1 MGRHWLYS
9 VFMEKQSPDENER
22 IDVLQHFQQVTDSL
36 IAFLRNAKESI
47 EVCVDPASVFVIV
60 SFPPYLQG
68 CLDAKQRG
76 VAIKIVTEITTENVD
91 YCKQMMKFA
100 EVRHI
105 DGIKGN
111 FGVTETEYI
120 ASAILQKEEPATQI
134 IYSNAREV
142 IEQQRYIFRSFWNK
156 AIPAKQRIKEI
167 EEGIEAEFV
176 EVITDGIKAANLM
189 VDFAKSVR
197 EEAQLILSQPKT
209 MEQAGKLGMLDHL
222 IHAANSYGAEIR
234 VITPITVENSKLARQ
249 IMNQAP
255 NIQILAGPVSTAGL
269 FVQDGERYLKAE
281 DKDPNAAETAE
292 ATSRVIY
299 SNSKNGVKS
308 FKSIFET
315 LWKQSELYEQLRIAN
330 EKLILHDNMQKEFI
344 NIAAHELRTPIQP
357 ILGLVEILGL
367 QFSEEGEDDEKT
379 TKEKAE
385 ITRDELAILVRNA
398 KRLERLSSNILDI
411 ARIESG
417 TLHLNIQEFNLND
430 VLSPLVQDARNVI
443 KNTGKEDVITQYVPS
458 DNNIVLK
465 ADKDRLSEVMWNLL
479 DNATKFTEKGS
490 ISIASRKE
498 NSHITVTVKDS
509 GSGIDS
515 DVLPKLFTKFVTK
528 SEKGTGL
535 GLYIAKSIIE
545 AHGGKIWAES
555 NKDGKGAT
563 FTFTLPLT
571 A

>member
-1 MGRHWLYS
+1 
-9 VFMEKQSPDENER
+9 MEKQTPDENER

-479 DNATKFTEKGS
+479 DNATKFTEKGA

>member
-1 MGRHWLYS
+1 
-9 VFMEKQSPDENER
+9 MEKQTPDENER

-255 NIQILAGPVSTAGL
+255 NIQILAGPISTAGL

>member
-1 MGRHWLYS
+1 
-9 VFMEKQSPDENER
+9 MEKQTPDENER

-91 YCKQMMKFA
+91 YCKHMMKFA

>member
-9 VFMEKQSPDENER
+9 VFMEKETPDEHER

-47 EVCVDPASVFVIV
+47 EVCVDPASVFVVV

-68 CLDAKQRG
+68 CLDAKRRG

-91 YCKQMMKFA
+91 YCKQIMKFA
-100 EVRHI
+100 ELRHI
-105 DGIKGN
+105 AGIKGN

-120 ASAILQKEEPATQI
+120 ASAILQKEKPATQI

-142 IEQQRYIFRSFWNK
+142 IEQQRYIFRSFWSR
-156 AIPAKQRIKEI
+156 AIPAKNRIKQI
-167 EEGIEAEFV
+167 EEGIEPEFV
-176 EVITDGIKAANLM
+176 EIITDGIKAANLM

-197 EEAQLILSQPKT
+197 KEAQLILSQPKT

-234 VITPITVENSKLARQ
+234 VISPITKENSELARQ
-249 IMNQAP
+249 IMNQAS
-255 NIQILAGPVSTAGL
+255 NIQILAGPISTAGL
-269 FVQDGERYLKAE
+269 FIQDGETYFIAE
-281 DKDPNAAETAE
+281 DKDPNATDAFE

-308 FKSIFET
+308 FKSFFET

-330 EKLILHDNMQKEFI
+330 EKLTLHDNMQREFI
-344 NIAAHELRTPIQP
+344 NIAAHELRTPVQP
-357 ILGLVEILGL
+357 ILGLVEIMGL
-367 QFSEEGEDDEKT
+367 QFSEEGEDDGKT
-379 TKEKAE
+379 TKEKGE

-430 VLSPLVQDARNVI
+430 VLLPLVQDARNVI

-465 ADKDRLSEVMWNLL
+465 ADKDRLSEVVWNLL

-498 NSHITVTVKDS
+498 NNHITITVKDN
-509 GSGIDS
+509 GSGIDL

-535 GLYIAKSIIE
+535 GLYISKSIIE
-545 AHGGKIWAES
+545 AHGGKIWAE
-555 NKDGKGAT
+555 NNNNGKGAT
-563 FTFTLPLT
+563 FTFTLPL
-571 A
+571 AA

>member
-1 MGRHWLYS
+1 
-9 VFMEKQSPDENER
+9 MEKQNSEEHER

-36 IAFLRNAKESI
+36 LAFLRNAKESI
-47 EVCVDPASVFVIV
+47 EVCVDPASVFVVV

-76 VAIKIVTEITTENVD
+76 VAIKIVTEITAENVG
-91 YCKQMMKFA
+91 YCKQIMKFA
-100 EVRHI
+100 ELRHI
-105 DGIKGN
+105 AGIKGN

-120 ASAILQKEEPATQI
+120 ISAILQKEEPATQI

-142 IEQQRYIFRSFWNK
+142 IDQQRYIFRSFWSK
-156 AIPAKQRIKEI
+156 AIPAKHRIKEI
-167 EEGIEAEFV
+167 EEGIEPEFV

-197 EEAQLILSQPKT
+197 KEAQIILSQPKT

-234 VITPITVENSKLARQ
+234 VISPITEENSKLAWQ

-269 FVQDGERYLKAE
+269 FIQNEDRYLKAE

-357 ILGLVEILGL
+357 ILVTAELLDL
-367 QFSEEGEDDEKT
+367 QFSSEQ
-379 TKEKAE
+379 EKAKEEKGE
-385 ITRDELAILVRNA
+385 ITRDELNILVRNA

-417 TLHLNIQEFNLND
+417 TLPLSIQEFNLND
-430 VLSPLVQDARNVI
+430 MLSPLIQDTRNEL
-443 KNTGKEDVITQYVPS
+443 KKRGKEDLMIHYAA

-465 ADKDRLSEVMWNLL
+465 GDNERLSEVVWNLL
-479 DNATKFTEKGS
+479 DNATKFTEKGA
-490 ISIASRKE
+490 ISIVTTKDD
-498 NSHITVTVKDS
+498 NYITLAIKDS
-509 GSGIDS
+509 GSGINS
-515 DVLPKLFTKFVTK
+515 NVLPKLFTKFVTK

-535 GLYIAKSIIE
+535 GLYISKSIIE
-545 AHGGKIWAES
+545 AHGGKIWAK
-555 NKDGKGAT
+555 NNNDGKGST
-563 FTFTLPLT
+563 FTFTLPL
-571 A
+571 AA

>member
-1 MGRHWLYS
+1 
-9 VFMEKQSPDENER
+9 
-22 IDVLQHFQQVTDSL
+22 VTDSL

-479 DNATKFTEKGS
+479 DNATKFTEKGA

-545 AHGGKIWAES
+545 AHGGKIWAE
-555 NKDGKGAT
+555 NNNDGKGAT

>member
-1 MGRHWLYS
+1 
-9 VFMEKQSPDENER
+9 MEKQTPDENER

-367 QFSEEGEDDEKT
+367 QFSEEGEDYEKT

>member
-1 MGRHWLYS
+1 
-9 VFMEKQSPDENER
+9 
-22 IDVLQHFQQVTDSL
+22 
-36 IAFLRNAKESI
+36 
-47 EVCVDPASVFVIV
+47 
-60 SFPPYLQG
+60 
-68 CLDAKQRG
+68 
-76 VAIKIVTEITTENVD
+76 
-91 YCKQMMKFA
+91 
-100 EVRHI
+100 
-105 DGIKGN
+105 
-111 FGVTETEYI
+111 
-120 ASAILQKEEPATQI
+120 
-134 IYSNAREV
+134 
-142 IEQQRYIFRSFWNK
+142 
-156 AIPAKQRIKEI
+156 
-167 EEGIEAEFV
+167 
-176 EVITDGIKAANLM
+176 M

-555 NKDGKGAT
+555 NNDGKGAT

>member
-1 MGRHWLYS
+1 
-9 VFMEKQSPDENER
+9 MERQNPDEHER
-22 IDVLQHFQQVTDSL
+22 IDVLQHFQQMTDSL

-47 EVCVDPASVFVIV
+47 EVCIDPASVFVVV

-68 CLDAKQRG
+68 YLDARGRG

-91 YCKQMMKFA
+91 YCKQIMKFA
-100 EVRHI
+100 ELRHI
-105 DGIKGN
+105 AGIKGN

-120 ASAILQKEEPATQI
+120 TSAILQKEEPATQI

-142 IEQQRYIFRSFWNK
+142 IEQQRYIFRSFWSR

-167 EEGIEAEFV
+167 EEGIEPEFV

-197 EEAQLILSQPKT
+197 KEAHVILSQPKT
-209 MEQAGKLGMLDHL
+209 MEQAEKLGMLDHL
-222 IHAANSYGAEIR
+222 VHAANSYGAEIR
-234 VITPITVENSKLARQ
+234 VISPITEENSNLARE

-255 NIQILAGPVSTAGL
+255 NIQILAGPVSTVGL
-269 FVQDGERYLKAE
+269 FIQNEQRYFIAE
-281 DKDPNAAETAE
+281 DKDPNAAEASE
-292 ATSRVIY
+292 ATSRIIY

-308 FKSIFET
+308 FKSFFET
-315 LWKQSELYEQLRIAN
+315 LWKQSQLYEQLRIAN

-357 ILGLVEILGL
+357 ILVTTELLDL
-367 QFSEEGEDDEKT
+367 QFSSEQ
-379 TKEKAE
+379 EKAKEEKGE

-430 VLSPLVQDARNVI
+430 VLSALVQDARNVI
-443 KNTGKEDVITQYVPS
+443 RNTAKEDVITQYVPS

-465 ADKDRLSEVMWNLL
+465 ADKDRLSEVVWNLL
-479 DNATKFTEKGS
+479 DNATKFTEKGA
-490 ISIASRKE
+490 ISVASRKE
-498 NSHITVTVKDS
+498 NSHITISVKDS

-545 AHGGKIWAES
+545 AHGGKMWAK
-555 NKDGKGAT
+555 NNNDGKGAT

>member
-1 MGRHWLYS
+1 
-9 VFMEKQSPDENER
+9 MEKQNSEEHER

-36 IAFLRNAKESI
+36 LAFLRNAKESI
-47 EVCVDPASVFVIV
+47 EVCVDPASVFVVV

-76 VAIKIVTEITTENVD
+76 VAIKIVTEITAENVG
-91 YCKQMMKFA
+91 YCKQIMKFA
-100 EVRHI
+100 ELRHI
-105 DGIKGN
+105 AGIKGN

-120 ASAILQKEEPATQI
+120 ISAILQKEEPATQI

-142 IEQQRYIFRSFWNK
+142 IEQQRYIFRSFWSR

-167 EEGIEAEFV
+167 EEGIEPEFV

-197 EEAQLILSQPKT
+197 KEAQIILSQPKT

-234 VITPITVENSKLARQ
+234 VISPITEENSKLAWQ

-269 FVQDGERYLKAE
+269 FIQNEDRYFIAE
-281 DKDPNAAETAE
+281 DKDSNAAETAE

-357 ILGLVEILGL
+357 ILVTAELLDL
-367 QFSEEGEDDEKT
+367 QFSSEQ
-379 TKEKAE
+379 EKAKEEKGE
-385 ITRDELAILVRNA
+385 ITRDELNILVRNA

-417 TLHLNIQEFNLND
+417 TLPLSIQEFNLND
-430 VLSPLVQDARNVI
+430 MLSPLIQDTRNEL
-443 KNTGKEDVITQYVPS
+443 KKRGKEDLMIHYAA

-465 ADKDRLSEVMWNLL
+465 GDNERLSEVVWNLL
-479 DNATKFTEKGS
+479 DNATKFTEKGA
-490 ISIASRKE
+490 ISIVTTKDD
-498 NSHITVTVKDS
+498 NYITLAIKDS
-509 GSGIDS
+509 GSGINS
-515 DVLPKLFTKFVTK
+515 NVLPKLFTKFVTK

-535 GLYIAKSIIE
+535 GLYISKSIIE
-545 AHGGKIWAES
+545 AHGGKIWAK
-555 NKDGKGAT
+555 NNNDGKGST
-563 FTFTLPLT
+563 FTFTLPL
-571 A
+571 AA

>member
-1 MGRHWLYS
+1 
-9 VFMEKQSPDENER
+9 MERQNPDEHER
-22 IDVLQHFQQVTDSL
+22 IDVLQHFQQMTDSL

-47 EVCVDPASVFVIV
+47 EVCIDPASVFVVV

-68 CLDAKQRG
+68 YLDARGRG

-91 YCKQMMKFA
+91 YCKQIMKFA
-100 EVRHI
+100 ELRHI
-105 DGIKGN
+105 AGIKGN

-120 ASAILQKEEPATQI
+120 TSAILQKEEPATQI

-142 IEQQRYIFRSFWNK
+142 IEQQRYIFRSFWSR

-167 EEGIEAEFV
+167 EEGIEPEFV

-197 EEAQLILSQPKT
+197 KEAQVILSQPKT
-209 MEQAGKLGMLDHL
+209 MEQAEKLGMLDHL
-222 IHAANSYGAEIR
+222 VHAANSYGAEIR
-234 VITPITVENSKLARQ
+234 VISPITEENSNLARE

-255 NIQILAGPVSTAGL
+255 NIQILAGPVSTVGL
-269 FVQDGERYLKAE
+269 FIQNEERYFIAE
-281 DKDPNAAETAE
+281 DKDPNAAEASE
-292 ATSRVIY
+292 ATSRIIY

-308 FKSIFET
+308 FKSFFET
-315 LWKQSELYEQLRIAN
+315 LWKQSQLYEQLRIAN

-357 ILGLVEILGL
+357 ILVTTELLDL
-367 QFSEEGEDDEKT
+367 QFSSEQEKAK
-379 TKEKAE
+379 KEKGE

-430 VLSPLVQDARNVI
+430 VLSALVQDARNVI
-443 KNTGKEDVITQYVPS
+443 RNTAKEDVITQYVPS

-465 ADKDRLSEVMWNLL
+465 ADKDRLSEVVWNLL
-479 DNATKFTEKGS
+479 DNATKFTEKGA
-490 ISIASRKE
+490 ISVASRKE
-498 NSHITVTVKDS
+498 NSHITISVKDS

-545 AHGGKIWAES
+545 AHGGKMWAK
-555 NKDGKGAT
+555 NNNDGKGAT

>member
-1 MGRHWLYS
+1 
-9 VFMEKQSPDENER
+9 
-22 IDVLQHFQQVTDSL
+22 VTDSL

-111 FGVTETEYI
+111 FGVTEIEYI

-465 ADKDRLSEVMWNLL
+465 ADKDRLSEVVWNLL

>member
-1 MGRHWLYS
+1 
-9 VFMEKQSPDENER
+9 MERQNPDEHER
-22 IDVLQHFQQVTDSL
+22 IDVLQHFQQMTDSL

-47 EVCVDPASVFVIV
+47 EVCIDPASVFVVV

-68 CLDAKQRG
+68 YLDARGRG

-91 YCKQMMKFA
+91 YCKQIMKFA
-100 EVRHI
+100 ELRHI
-105 DGIKGN
+105 AGIKGN

-120 ASAILQKEEPATQI
+120 TSAILQKEEPATQI

-142 IEQQRYIFRSFWNK
+142 IEQQRYIFRSFWSR

-167 EEGIEAEFV
+167 EEGIEPEFV

-197 EEAQLILSQPKT
+197 KEAQVILSQPKT
-209 MEQAGKLGMLDHL
+209 MEQAEKLGMLDHL
-222 IHAANSYGAEIR
+222 VHAANSYGAEIR
-234 VITPITVENSKLARQ
+234 VISPITEENSNLARE

-255 NIQILAGPVSTAGL
+255 NIQILAGPVSTVGL
-269 FVQDGERYLKAE
+269 FIQNEQRYFIAE
-281 DKDPNAAETAE
+281 DKDPNAAEASE
-292 ATSRVIY
+292 ATSRIIY

-308 FKSIFET
+308 FKSFFET
-315 LWKQSELYEQLRIAN
+315 LWKQSQLYEQLRIAN

-357 ILGLVEILGL
+357 ILVTTELLDL
-367 QFSEEGEDDEKT
+367 QFSSEQ
-379 TKEKAE
+379 EKAKEEKGE

-430 VLSPLVQDARNVI
+430 VLSALVQDARNVI
-443 KNTGKEDVITQYVPS
+443 RNTAKEDVITQYVPS

-465 ADKDRLSEVMWNLL
+465 ADKDRLSEVVWNLL
-479 DNATKFTEKGS
+479 DNATKFTEKGD
-490 ISIASRKE
+490 ISVASRKE
-498 NSHITVTVKDS
+498 NSHITISVKDS

-545 AHGGKIWAES
+545 AHGGKMWAK
-555 NKDGKGAT
+555 NNNDGKGAT

>member
-1 MGRHWLYS
+1 
-9 VFMEKQSPDENER
+9 MERQNPDEHER
-22 IDVLQHFQQVTDSL
+22 IDVLQHFQQMTDSL

-47 EVCVDPASVFVIV
+47 EVCIDPASVFVVV

-68 CLDAKQRG
+68 YLDARGRG

-91 YCKQMMKFA
+91 YCKQIMKFA
-100 EVRHI
+100 ELRHI
-105 DGIKGN
+105 AGIKGN

-120 ASAILQKEEPATQI
+120 TSAILQKEEPATQI

-142 IEQQRYIFRSFWNK
+142 IEQQRYIFRSFWSR

-167 EEGIEAEFV
+167 EEGIEPEFV

-197 EEAQLILSQPKT
+197 KEAQVILSQPKT
-209 MEQAGKLGMLDHL
+209 MEQAEKLGMLDHL
-222 IHAANSYGAEIR
+222 VHAANSYGAEIR
-234 VITPITVENSKLARQ
+234 VISPITEENSDLARE

-255 NIQILAGPVSTAGL
+255 NIQILAGPVSTVGL
-269 FVQDGERYLKAE
+269 FIQNEERYFIAE
-281 DKDPNAAETAE
+281 DKDPNAAEASE
-292 ATSRVIY
+292 ATSRIIY

-308 FKSIFET
+308 FKSFFET
-315 LWKQSELYEQLRIAN
+315 LWKQSQLYEQLRIAN

-357 ILGLVEILGL
+357 ILVTTELLDL
-367 QFSEEGEDDEKT
+367 QFSSEQ
-379 TKEKAE
+379 EKAKEEKGE

-430 VLSPLVQDARNVI
+430 VLSALVQDARNVI
-443 KNTGKEDVITQYVPS
+443 RNTAKEDVITQYVPS

-465 ADKDRLSEVMWNLL
+465 ADKDRLSEVVWNLL
-479 DNATKFTEKGS
+479 DNATKFTEKGA
-490 ISIASRKE
+490 ISVASRKE
-498 NSHITVTVKDS
+498 NSHITISVKDS

-545 AHGGKIWAES
+545 AHGGKMWAK
-555 NKDGKGAT
+555 NNNDGKGAT

>member
-1 MGRHWLYS
+1 
-9 VFMEKQSPDENER
+9 MEKHNPDEHER

-36 IAFLRNAKESI
+36 LAFLRNAKDSI
-47 EVCVDPASVFVIV
+47 EVCIDSASVFVVV
-60 SFPPYLQG
+60 SFPPYLLG
-68 CLDAKQRG
+68 CLDAKRRG
-76 VAIKIVTEITTENVD
+76 VAIKIVTEITTENVA
-91 YCKQMMKFA
+91 YCKQIMKFA
-100 EVRHI
+100 ELRHI
-105 DGIKGN
+105 AGIKGN

-120 ASAILQKEEPATQI
+120 ASAILKKEKPATQI

-142 IEQQRYIFRSFWNK
+142 VDQQRYIFRSFWSR
-156 AIPAKQRIKEI
+156 AIRANQRIKEI
-167 EEGIEAEFV
+167 EEGIEPEFV
-176 EVITDGIKAANLM
+176 DVITDGIKAANLM

-197 EEAQLILSQPKT
+197 KEAQLILSQPKT
-209 MEQAGKLGMLDHL
+209 MEQAEKLGMLDHL
-222 IHAANSYGAEIR
+222 VHAANSYGAEIR
-234 VITPITVENSKLARQ
+234 VISPITVENSKLARQ

-255 NIQILAGPVSTAGL
+255 NIQILAGPLSTAGL
-269 FVQDGERYLKAE
+269 FVQDGERYFIAE

-308 FKSIFET
+308 FKSFFEI
-315 LWKQSELYEQLRIAN
+315 LWKQSQLYEQLRIAN

-357 ILGLVEILGL
+357 ILVTAELLDL
-367 QFSEEGEDDEKT
+367 QFSSEQEKAK
-379 TKEKAE
+379 KEKGE

-430 VLSPLVQDARNVI
+430 VLSPIVHDTRNDI
-443 KNTGKEDVITQYVPS
+443 KKRDKEDVIIHYVPT

-465 ADKDRLSEVMWNLL
+465 GDKDRLSEVMWNLL
-479 DNATKFTEKGS
+479 DNATKFTEKGA
-490 ISIASRKE
+490 ISIVTMKDD
-498 NSHITVTVKDS
+498 NYITITIKDS

-515 DVLPKLFTKFVTK
+515 DVLPKLFNKFVTK

-535 GLYIAKSIIE
+535 GLFISKSIIK
-545 AHGGKIWAES
+545 AHGGKIWAK
-555 NKDGKGAT
+555 NNDDRKGAT
-563 FTFTLPLT
+563 FTFTLPIQKHEDIQGRIQK
-571 A
+571 

>member
-1 MGRHWLYS
+1 
-9 VFMEKQSPDENER
+9 MEKQNSEEHER

-36 IAFLRNAKESI
+36 LAFLRNAKESI
-47 EVCVDPASVFVIV
+47 EVCVDPASVFVVV

-76 VAIKIVTEITTENVD
+76 VAIKIVTEITAENVG
-91 YCKQMMKFA
+91 YCKQIMKFA
-100 EVRHI
+100 ELRHI
-105 DGIKGN
+105 AGIKGN

-120 ASAILQKEEPATQI
+120 ISAILQKEEPATQI

-142 IEQQRYIFRSFWNK
+142 IDQQRYIFRSFWSK
-156 AIPAKQRIKEI
+156 AIPAKHRIKEI
-167 EEGIEAEFV
+167 EEGIEPEFV

-197 EEAQLILSQPKT
+197 EESQLILSQPKT

-234 VITPITVENSKLARQ
+234 VISPITEENSKLAWQ

-269 FVQDGERYLKAE
+269 FIQNEDRYFIAE
-281 DKDPNAAETAE
+281 DKDSNAAETAE

-357 ILGLVEILGL
+357 ILVTAELLDL
-367 QFSEEGEDDEKT
+367 QFSSEQ
-379 TKEKAE
+379 EKAKEEKGE
-385 ITRDELAILVRNA
+385 ITRDELNILVRNA

-417 TLHLNIQEFNLND
+417 TLPLSIQEFNLND
-430 VLSPLVQDARNVI
+430 MLSPLIQDTRNEL
-443 KNTGKEDVITQYVPS
+443 KKRGKEDLMIHYAA

-465 ADKDRLSEVMWNLL
+465 GDNERLSEVVWNLL
-479 DNATKFTEKGS
+479 DNATKFTEKGA
-490 ISIASRKE
+490 ISIVTTKDD
-498 NSHITVTVKDS
+498 NYITLAIKDS
-509 GSGIDS
+509 GSGINS
-515 DVLPKLFTKFVTK
+515 NVLPKLFTKFVTK

-535 GLYIAKSIIE
+535 GLYISKSIIE
-545 AHGGKIWAES
+545 AHGGKIWAK
-555 NKDGKGAT
+555 NNNDGKGST
-563 FTFTLPLT
+563 FTFTLPL
-571 A
+571 AA

>member
-1 MGRHWLYS
+1 
-9 VFMEKQSPDENER
+9 MEKQTPDENER

-167 EEGIEAEFV
+167 EEGIEPEFV

-308 FKSIFET
+308 FKSFFET

-330 EKLILHDNMQKEFI
+330 EKLTLHDNMQREFI

>member
-1 MGRHWLYS
+1 
-9 VFMEKQSPDENER
+9 MEKQTPDENER

-417 TLHLNIQEFNLND
+417 ALHLNIQEFNLND

>member
-1 MGRHWLYS
+1 
-9 VFMEKQSPDENER
+9 MEKQTPDENER

-36 IAFLRNAKESI
+36 ISFLRNAKESI

>member
-1 MGRHWLYS
+1 
-9 VFMEKQSPDENER
+9 MEKQTPDENER

-111 FGVTETEYI
+111 FGVTEIEYI

-498 NSHITVTVKDS
+498 SSHITVTVKDS

>member
-1 MGRHWLYS
+1 
-9 VFMEKQSPDENER
+9 MEKQTPDENER

-269 FVQDGERYLKAE
+269 FIQDEETYIIAE

>member
-1 MGRHWLYS
+1 
-9 VFMEKQSPDENER
+9 MEKQSPDENER

-47 EVCVDPASVFVIV
+47 EVCVDPASVFVVV

-68 CLDAKQRG
+68 CLDAKRRG
-76 VAIKIVTEITTENVD
+76 VVIKIVTEITTENVD
-91 YCKQMMKFA
+91 YCKQIMKFA
-100 EVRHI
+100 ELRHI
-105 DGIKGN
+105 AGIKGN

-120 ASAILQKEEPATQI
+120 ASAILQKEKPATQI

-142 IEQQRYIFRSFWNK
+142 IEQQRYIFRSFWNR

-167 EEGIEAEFV
+167 EEGIEPEFV

-197 EEAQLILSQPKT
+197 KEAQLILSQPKT

-234 VITPITVENSKLARQ
+234 VISPITVENSKLARQ

-269 FVQDGERYLKAE
+269 FIQDGETYFIAE
-281 DKDPNAAETAE
+281 DKDPNAAEAFE

-308 FKSIFET
+308 FKSFFET

-330 EKLILHDNMQKEFI
+330 EKLTLHGNMQREFI

-357 ILGLVEILGL
+357 ILGLVEIMGL
-367 QFSEEGEDDEKT
+367 QFSEEGEDDGKT
-379 TKEKAE
+379 TKEKGE

-465 ADKDRLSEVMWNLL
+465 ADKDRLSEVVWNLL

-498 NSHITVTVKDS
+498 NNHITITVKDN
-509 GSGIDS
+509 GSGIDL

-535 GLYIAKSIIE
+535 GLYISKSIIE
-545 AHGGKIWAES
+545 AHGGKIWAE
-555 NKDGKGAT
+555 NNNDGKGAT
-563 FTFTLPLT
+563 FTFTLPL
-571 A
+571 AA

>member
-1 MGRHWLYS
+1 
-9 VFMEKQSPDENER
+9 MEKQSPDENER

-47 EVCVDPASVFVIV
+47 EVCVDSTSVFVVV

-68 CLDAKQRG
+68 CLDAKRRG
-76 VAIKIVTEITTENVD
+76 IAIKIVTEITTENVD
-91 YCKQMMKFA
+91 YCKQIMKFA
-100 EVRHI
+100 ELRHI
-105 DGIKGN
+105 AGIKGN

-120 ASAILQKEEPATQI
+120 ASAILQKEKPATQI

-142 IEQQRYIFRSFWNK
+142 IEQQRYIFRSFWSR

-167 EEGIEAEFV
+167 EEGIEPEFV

-197 EEAQLILSQPKT
+197 KEAQLILSQPKT
-209 MEQAGKLGMLDHL
+209 MEQALKLGTLDHL

-234 VITPITVENSKLARQ
+234 VISPITVENSKLARQ

-269 FVQDGERYLKAE
+269 FIQDEETYIIAE

-308 FKSIFET
+308 FKSFFET
-315 LWKQSELYEQLRIAN
+315 LWKQSELYEQLRTAN
-330 EKLILHDNMQKEFI
+330 EKLTLHDNMQREFI

-367 QFSEEGEDDEKT
+367 QFSEDDGKT
-379 TKEKAE
+379 TKEKGK
-385 ITRDELAILVRNA
+385 ITRDDLAILVRNA

-465 ADKDRLSEVMWNLL
+465 ADKDRLSEVVWNLL

-498 NSHITVTVKDS
+498 NNHITITVKDN

-535 GLYIAKSIIE
+535 GLYISKSIIE
-545 AHGGKIWAES
+545 AHGGKIWAE
-555 NKDGKGAT
+555 NNNDGKGAT
-563 FTFTLPLT
+563 FTFTLPL
-571 A
+571 AV

>member
-1 MGRHWLYS
+1 
-9 VFMEKQSPDENER
+9 MEKQSPDENER

-47 EVCVDPASVFVIV
+47 EVCVDSTSVFVVV

-68 CLDAKQRG
+68 CLDAKRRG
-76 VAIKIVTEITTENVD
+76 IAIKIVTEITTENVD
-91 YCKQMMKFA
+91 YCKQIMKFA
-100 EVRHI
+100 ELRHI
-105 DGIKGN
+105 AGIKGN

-120 ASAILQKEEPATQI
+120 ASAILQKEKPATQI

-142 IEQQRYIFRSFWNK
+142 IEQQRYIFRSFWSR

-167 EEGIEAEFV
+167 EEGIEPEFV

-197 EEAQLILSQPKT
+197 KEAQIILSQPKT

-234 VITPITVENSKLARQ
+234 VISPITEENSKLAWQ

-269 FVQDGERYLKAE
+269 FIQNEDRYFIAE
-281 DKDPNAAETAE
+281 DKDSNAAETAE

>member
-1 MGRHWLYS
+1 
-9 VFMEKQSPDENER
+9 MERQNTDEHER
-22 IDVLQHFQQVTDSL
+22 IDVLQHFQQMTDSL
-36 IAFLRNAKESI
+36 IAFMRNAKESI
-47 EVCVDPASVFVIV
+47 EVCIDPGSVFVVV

-68 CLDAKQRG
+68 YLDAKRRG

-91 YCKQMMKFA
+91 YCKQIMKFA
-100 EVRHI
+100 ELRHI
-105 DGIKGN
+105 AGIKGN

-120 ASAILQKEEPATQI
+120 TSAILQKEEPATQI

-142 IEQQRYIFRSFWNK
+142 IEQQRYIFRSFWSR

-167 EEGIEAEFV
+167 EEGIEPEFV

-197 EEAQLILSQPKT
+197 KEAQVILSQPKT
-209 MEQAGKLGMLDHL
+209 MEQAEKLGMLDHL
-222 IHAANSYGAEIR
+222 VHAANSYGAEIR
-234 VITPITVENSKLARQ
+234 VISPITEENSDLARE

-255 NIQILAGPVSTAGL
+255 NIQILAGPVSTVGL
-269 FVQDGERYLKAE
+269 FIQNEERYFIAE
-281 DKDPNAAETAE
+281 DKDPNAAEASE
-292 ATSRVIY
+292 ATSRIIY

-308 FKSIFET
+308 FKSFFET
-315 LWKQSELYEQLRIAN
+315 LWKQSQLYEQLRIAN

-357 ILGLVEILGL
+357 ILVTTELLDL
-367 QFSEEGEDDEKT
+367 QFSSEQEKAK
-379 TKEKAE
+379 KEKGE

-430 VLSPLVQDARNVI
+430 VLSALVQDARNVI
-443 KNTGKEDVITQYVPS
+443 RNTAKEDIITQYVPS

-465 ADKDRLSEVMWNLL
+465 ADKDRLSEVVWNLL
-479 DNATKFTEKGS
+479 DNATKFTEKGA
-490 ISIASRKE
+490 ISVASRKE
-498 NSHITVTVKDS
+498 NSHITISVKDS

-545 AHGGKIWAES
+545 AHGGKMWAK
-555 NKDGKGAT
+555 NNNDGKGAT

>member
-1 MGRHWLYS
+1 
-9 VFMEKQSPDENER
+9 
-22 IDVLQHFQQVTDSL
+22 VTDSL

-47 EVCVDPASVFVIV
+47 EVCVDPASVFVVV

-68 CLDAKQRG
+68 CLDARRRG
-76 VAIKIVTEITTENVD
+76 VAIKIVTEITMENVD
-91 YCKQMMKFA
+91 YCKQIMKFA

-120 ASAILQKEEPATQI
+120 ASAILQKEKPATQI

-142 IEQQRYIFRSFWNK
+142 IEQQRYIFRSFWSR
-156 AIPAKQRIKEI
+156 AIPAKHRIKQI
-167 EEGIEAEFV
+167 EEGIEPEFV

-197 EEAQLILSQPKT
+197 KKAQLILSQPKT

-234 VITPITVENSKLARQ
+234 VISPITKENSELARQ

-281 DKDPNAAETAE
+281 DKDPNATETAE

-357 ILGLVEILGL
+357 ILVTVELLDL
-367 QFSEEGEDDEKT
+367 QFSSEQEKT
-379 TKEKAE
+379 TKEKGE

-417 TLHLNIQEFNLND
+417 TLHLTIQEFDLND
-430 VLSPLVQDARNVI
+430 VILPLVQDARNEI
-443 KNTGKEDVITQYVPS
+443 KNRGKEDVITQYAPS

-465 ADKDRLSEVMWNLL
+465 GDKDRLSEVVWNLL
-479 DNATKFTEKGS
+479 DNATKFTEKGA
-490 ISIASRKE
+490 ISVVTRKDD
-498 NSHITVTVKDS
+498 NYITITVKDS

-515 DVLPKLFTKFVTK
+515 DILPKLFTKFVTK

-535 GLYIAKSIIE
+535 GLFISKSIIE
-545 AHGGKIWAES
+545 AHGGKIWAE
-555 NKDGKGAT
+555 NNNDGKGAA
-563 FTFTLPLT
+563 FTFTLPL
-571 A
+571 AA

>member
-1 MGRHWLYS
+1 
-9 VFMEKQSPDENER
+9 MEKQTPDERER
-22 IDVLQHFQQVTDSL
+22 IDVFRHFQQVTDSL
-36 IAFLRNAKESI
+36 LAFLRNAKESI
-47 EVCVDPASVFVIV
+47 EVCVDSTSVFVIV

-255 NIQILAGPVSTAGL
+255 
-269 FVQDGERYLKAE
+269 
-281 DKDPNAAETAE
+281 
-292 ATSRVIY
+292 
-299 SNSKNGVKS
+299 NSKNGVKS

>member
-1 MGRHWLYS
+1 
-9 VFMEKQSPDENER
+9 MEKQTPDENER

-357 ILGLVEILGL
+357 ILVTAELLDL
-367 QFSEEGEDDEKT
+367 QFSSEQ
-379 TKEKAE
+379 EKAKEEKGE
-385 ITRDELAILVRNA
+385 ITRDELNILVRNA

-417 TLHLNIQEFNLND
+417 TLPLSIQEFNLND
-430 VLSPLVQDARNVI
+430 MLSPLIQDTRNEL
-443 KNTGKEDVITQYVPS
+443 KKRGKEDLMIHYAA

-465 ADKDRLSEVMWNLL
+465 GDNERLSEVVWNLL
-479 DNATKFTEKGS
+479 DNATKFTEKGA
-490 ISIASRKE
+490 ISIVTTKDD
-498 NSHITVTVKDS
+498 NYITLAIKDS
-509 GSGIDS
+509 GSGINS
-515 DVLPKLFTKFVTK
+515 NVLPKLFTKFVTK

-535 GLYIAKSIIE
+535 GLYISKSIIE
-545 AHGGKIWAES
+545 AHGGKIWAK
-555 NKDGKGAT
+555 NNNDGKGST
-563 FTFTLPLT
+563 FTFTLPL
-571 A
+571 AA

>member
-1 MGRHWLYS
+1 
-9 VFMEKQSPDENER
+9 MEKQTPDENER

-120 ASAILQKEEPATQI
+120 ASAILQKEKPATQI

>member
-1 MGRHWLYS
+1 
-9 VFMEKQSPDENER
+9 MEKQSPDENER

-47 EVCVDPASVFVIV
+47 EVCVDPASVFVVV

-68 CLDAKQRG
+68 CLDAKRRG
-76 VAIKIVTEITTENVD
+76 VVIKIVTEITTENVD
-91 YCKQMMKFA
+91 YCKQIMKFA
-100 EVRHI
+100 ELRHI
-105 DGIKGN
+105 AGIKGN

-120 ASAILQKEEPATQI
+120 ASAILQKEKPATQI

-142 IEQQRYIFRSFWNK
+142 VDQQRYIFRSFWSR
-156 AIPAKQRIKEI
+156 AIRANQRIKEI
-167 EEGIEAEFV
+167 EEGIEPEFV

-197 EEAQLILSQPKT
+197 KEAQLILSQPKT

-234 VITPITVENSKLARQ
+234 VISPITVENSKLARQ

-269 FVQDGERYLKAE
+269 FIQDGETYFIAE
-281 DKDPNAAETAE
+281 DKDPNAAEAFE

-308 FKSIFET
+308 FKSFFET

-330 EKLILHDNMQKEFI
+330 EKLTLHGNMQREFI

-357 ILGLVEILGL
+357 ILGLVEIMGL
-367 QFSEEGEDDEKT
+367 QFSEEGEDDGKT
-379 TKEKAE
+379 TKEKGE

-465 ADKDRLSEVMWNLL
+465 ADKDRLSEVVWNLL

-498 NSHITVTVKDS
+498 NNHITITVKDN
-509 GSGIDS
+509 GSGIDL

-535 GLYIAKSIIE
+535 GLYISKSIIE
-545 AHGGKIWAES
+545 AHGGKIWAE
-555 NKDGKGAT
+555 NNNDGKGAT
-563 FTFTLPLT
+563 FTFTLPL
-571 A
+571 AA